1 MRPHPSRTR
10 VRTLSKSRVL
20 KVKIEIDLHSLLTAP
35 VPARF
40 RLLLV
45 LQPARA
51 EAAWLA
57 PVDRPLYIRV
67 GQPEEPDSVRRGRSV
82 RLEAACGRDEAQL
95 GEGPHDRLPP
105 LERLDA
111 HTPPELE
118 DIVGVALE
126 RYATEV
132 RADLVREQARVDD
145 FVLNL
150 GACMVIGQVRGW

>member
-1 MRPHPSRTR
+1 MNDGTISFHNPR
-10 VRTLSKSRVL
+10 VWKSF
-20 KVKIEIDLHSLLTAP
+20 IHTLLTP
-35 VPARF
+35 PFPARF
-40 RLLLV
+40 RLLLF
-45 LQPARA
+45 LEPARA

-67 GQPEEPDSVRRGRSV
+67 GQPKEPDSVRRGRPV

-95 GEGPHDRLPP
+95 GEWPHDRLPP

-132 RADLVREQARVDD
+132 RADLVREQARVDN

-150 GACMVIGQVRGW
+150 GACMVIGQAIGW